1 MNCCEEKMTTTRS
14 RYSSLTT
21 IVTALFGL
29 GSLLITPLAVASI
42 LGSVRGLIHDPQ
54 HRPVSGA
61 IVKIRAVGSAFEQTI
76 NSNDAGE
83 FVFEK
88 IPIGEYT
95 IAVQSSGF
103 RTEEQRLTLGS
114 GRDARLHFSLKLATA
129 SETVEVTDEP
139 LTVHPT
145 SSTTATLISRA
156 QIAQTPGADQSN
168 SLVMITSSVPSAYM
182 VHDQLHIRGG
192 HQVSWLLDGVP
203 VPNTN
208 IASNVGPQF
217 DPKDI
222 DYLEVQRGGYDAEY
236 GDRTYGVFNVV
247 TRSGFER
254 NRQAELV
261 ASYGSFNNT
270 DNQISFGDHSER
282 LAYYGSFSGYRTDLG
297 LETPITRVVH
307 DRAAGL
313 GGFGSIIF
321 NRSAIDQLRL
331 VTSLRGDHYPVPI
344 DPAGDSAQNRDIENE
359 RDAFANFSWIHTAG
373 EGLTLTLS
381 PFYHFN
387 RAHYV
392 GKSVGDPSDPASS
405 DVQIPED
412 DRGSNFV
419 GGSALVNFVRGQH
432 SAHLGLQVFGQ
443 RDNQVFGVVRGDG
456 TVQVPPQRERAW
468 GSVSAV
474 FLEDQFRPTNWLT
487 LNFGVRLTHFQG
499 PSVNSPATQS
509 MRVQVV
515 DNAADPRIGVAVRIP
530 RLGWVAR
537 AFYGRYYQAPPL
549 LTVSGPIIDEC
560 GTDCSFLPLHGERDE
575 QREFGLAIP
584 LKGWTFDVSNFR
596 TGARNFFDHDAL
608 GNSNI
613 FFPLTLEHARIRG
626 WEVSAS
632 SPRLA
637 HRVAW
642 RLAYSHQYAQWN
654 GGVTGGLFTG
664 DSCEEPLCFLDHDQR
679 DTLSTGLNMT
689 LPWRVWAD
697 FGANYGSG
705 FVNGDGPAHLPSHT
719 TYDLSLGK
727 TFGETWSVRLTGLN
741 LGNHHYLLDNS
752 STFGGTHFANPREI
766 SVQVKYRFRY

>member
-1 MNCCEEKMTTTRS
+1 MKTSRS
-14 RYSSLTT
+14 RCSNLP
-21 IVTALFGL
+21 ALFAVGF
-29 GSLLITPLAVASI
+29 LLITTLAVASI

-61 IVKIRAVGSAFEQTI
+61 TVKLRAVGSAFEQTI

-168 SLVMITSSVPSAYM
+168 SLAMITSSVPSAYM

-222 DYLEVQRGGYDAEY
+222 DYLEVQRGGYNAED

-254 NRQAELV
+254 NRKAELV

-297 LETPITRVVH
+297 LETPITRVLH
-307 DRAAGL
+307 DQAAGL

-321 NRSAIDQLRL
+321 NKSANDQLRL
-331 VTSLRGDHYPVPI
+331 VTSVRGDHYQVPI
-344 DPAGDSAQNRDIENE
+344 DAAGDTAFTRDVEDE
-359 RDAFANFSWIHTAG
+359 RDAFANFSWIHTTG
-373 EGLTLTLS
+373 NGISTTVS

-387 RAHYV
+387 RARYV
-392 GKSVGDPSDPASS
+392 GDYFGEPDPN
-405 DVQIPED
+405 VVIPNT
-412 DRGSNFV
+412 DRGSNYM
-419 GGSALVNFVRGQH
+419 GGVASIALVRGKH
-432 SAHLGLQVFGQ
+432 NARAGLQVWGAH
-443 RDNQVFGVVRGDG
+443 DNQFFGLVTSDG
-456 TVQVPPQRERAW
+456 SQPPLNERLKVW
-468 GSVSAV
+468 GNVETV
-474 FLEDQFRPTNWLT
+474 FLEDQYRPTNWLT
-487 LNFGVRLTHFQG
+487 LNLGLRLTHFG
-499 PSVNSPATQS
+499 SSVSENS
-509 MRVQVV
+509 
-515 DNAADPRIGVAVRIP
+515 ADPRLGVAVRIP
-530 RLGWVAR
+530 KLNWVAR

-549 LTVSGPIIDEC
+549 LTVSGPIIEEC
-560 GTDCSFLPLHGERDE
+560 NQSEEACSFLPLHGERDE
-575 QREFGLAIP
+575 QHEFGLAIP
-584 LKGWTFDVSNFR
+584 IKGWTFDISNFR

-632 SPRLA
+632 SPHLA
-637 HRVAW
+637 NRISW
-642 RLAYSHQYAQWN
+642 RLAYSHQYAEWN
-654 GGVTGGLFTG
+654 GGITGGLITAE
-664 DSCEEPLCFLDHDQR
+664 SCDQPLCFLDHDQR
-679 DTLSTGLNMT
+679 DTLATGFNLT
-689 LPWRVWAD
+689 LPGHAWAD
-697 FGANYGSG
+697 FGVNYGSG
-705 FVNGDGPAHLPSHT
+705 FLDGEGPPHLPSHT
-719 TYDLSLGK
+719 TYDLALGK
-727 TFGETWSVRLTGLN
+727 SFGENWNVRVAGLN
-741 LGNHHYLLDNS
+741 LGNHHYLLDNAN
-752 STFGGTHFANPREI
+752 TFGGTHFANPREI

>member
-1 MNCCEEKMTTTRS
+1 MKTPRS
-14 RYSSLTT
+14 RHSILTIT
-21 IVTALFGL
+21 MTALLTL
-29 GSLLITPLAVASI
+29 GSMLLTAPIAAASI
-42 LGSVRGLIHDPQ
+42 LGTVRGLIHDPQ

-61 IVKIRAVGSAFEQTI
+61 TVKLQAVDSAFEQTI

-83 FVFEK
+83 FVFDK

-95 IAVQSSGF
+95 ATVQSSGF
-103 RTEEQRLTLGS
+103 RQEEQRLTLSS
-114 GRDARLHFSLKLATA
+114 GHDVRLHFSLKLAAA
-129 SETVEVTDEP
+129 SETVDVTDEP
-139 LTVHPT
+139 ITVNPA

-168 SLVMITSSVPSAYM
+168 SLAMITSSVPSAYV

-222 DYLEVQRGGYDAEY
+222 DYLEVQRGGYNAEY
-236 GDRTYGVFNVV
+236 GDRSYGVFNVV

-254 NRQAELV
+254 NRQAELT

-307 DRAAGL
+307 DQAAGV

-321 NRSAIDQLRL
+321 NKSANDQLRL
-331 VTSLRGDHYPVPI
+331 VTSVRGDHYQVPI
-344 DPAGDSAQNRDIENE
+344 DPDDSATADNRDVENE
-359 RDAFANFSWIHTAG
+359 RDTFANFSWVHTAG
-373 EGLTLTLS
+373 QGLTLTVS

-387 RAHYV
+387 RAHYIGKFV
-392 GKSVGDPSDPASS
+392 GTFDGNPNDAVA
-405 DVQIPED
+405 IPED
-412 DRGSNFV
+412 DRGSTYF
-419 GGSALVNFVRGQH
+419 GGTAMLTLQRGKHNARAGVQIWGQH
-432 SAHLGLQVFGQ
+432 
-443 RDNQVFGVVRGDG
+443 DNQLFGVASSNPDQTPLHLR
-456 TVQVPPQRERAW
+456 TTAW
-468 GSVSAV
+468 GQVTAF
-474 FLEDQFRPTNWLT
+474 FLEDQYRLTDWLT
-487 LNFGVRLTHFQG
+487 INAGVRLTHFQG
-499 PSVNSPATQS
+499 PRQLDSETSQFVKVN
-509 MRVQVV
+509 
-515 DNAADPRIGVAVRIP
+515 DNAADPRIGAALRIP
-530 RLGWVAR
+530 KLGWVAR

-549 LTVSGPIIDEC
+549 LTVTGTLLEQCPGPEEKC
-560 GTDCSFLPLHGERDE
+560 GFLPLRSERDE

-584 LKGWTFDVSNFR
+584 LKGWTFDISNFR

-613 FFPLTLEHARIRG
+613 FFPLALEHARIRG

-637 HRVAW
+637 RRVSW
-642 RLAYSHQYAQWN
+642 RLAYSHQYAEWN
-654 GGVTGGLFTG
+654 GGITGGLLTG
-664 DSCEEPLCFLDHDQR
+664 NSCEAPLCFLDHDQR
-679 DTLSTGLNMT
+679 DTLSTGANLS
-689 LPWRVWAD
+689 LPWRLWAD
-697 FGANYGSG
+697 FGVNRGSG
-705 FVNGDGPAHLPSHT
+705 FVDGDGPAHLPSHT

-727 TFGETWSVRLTGLN
+727 TFGENWSVRLAGLN

-752 STFGGTHFANPREI
+752 STFGGTHFANPREV